1 LIQVCVND
9 AILDEDEIVNEAE
22 INDFI
27 KSENEKVVTF
37 NRFKKLMN
45 IVDENK
51 SDIQIKYIFKILDS
65 DDNGLISNLNSKFI
79 KHFNQMM
86 NVFS

>member
-1 LIQVCVND
+1 LIQIRLKD
-9 AILDEDEIVNEAE
+9 AILDEDELVNEAE

-27 KSENEKVVTF
+27 KTENEKVVTF

-51 SDIQIKYIFKILDS
+51 SDIQIKYIFKILDT
-65 DDNGLISNLNSKFI
+65 DDNGLISNSN
-79 KHFNQMM
+79 
-86 NVFS
+86 